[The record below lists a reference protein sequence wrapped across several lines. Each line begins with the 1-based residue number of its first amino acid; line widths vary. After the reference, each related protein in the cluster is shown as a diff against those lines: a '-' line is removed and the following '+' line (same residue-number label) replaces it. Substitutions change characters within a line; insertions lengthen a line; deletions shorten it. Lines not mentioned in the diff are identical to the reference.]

1 MSKMYSTANL
11 SDKELKEQGNR
22 LFDLHKYEDA
32 ASCYTKAIM
41 KNPGQAL
48 YYTNRALCHLKLKRW
63 ESVCKD
69 CRWALDIDPC
79 LMKGHF
85 FLGLALLELEL
96 FDEAVK
102 YLQRGKYNE
111 THFLSSF
118 SSVEQVFD
126 IYLSLKK
133 NTAVDLAK
141 EQKLNYGDDITSVL
155 RLAKKRRF
163 QIREEQRITQDIELQ
178 TYLNQLIVDDAK
190 RNLAALQEQETTKD
204 SDTETNSAE
213 FARRKEEIEEKRDTC
228 ISRLNDLFAKV
239 DERRRKREVPD
250 YLCGK
255 ISFEILQEPVITP
268 SGITYERKDI
278 EEHLQRVGHFDPVTR
293 VRLTQDQL
301 IPNLAMKEVVD
312 TFLQENEWALHY

>member
-32 ASCYTKAIM
+32 ASCYSKAIM

-102 YLQRGKYNE
+102 YLQR
-111 THFLSSF
+111 
-118 SSVEQVFD
+118 
-126 IYLSLKK
+126 
-133 NTAVDLAK
+133 AVDLAK

-155 RLAKKRRF
+155 RQAKKRRF
-163 QIREEQRITQDIELQ
+163 QVREEQRISQDIELQ
-178 TYLNQLIVDDAK
+178 TYLNQLIMDDAK
-190 RNLAALQEQETTKD
+190 RNLVTLQEQETKD
-204 SDTETNSAE
+204 SDVETNSAE

-228 ISRLNDLFAKV
+228 ISRLNDLFAKI

>member
-32 ASCYTKAIM
+32 ASCYTKAIV

-102 YLQRGKYNE
+102 YLQR
-111 THFLSSF
+111 
-118 SSVEQVFD
+118 
-126 IYLSLKK
+126 
-133 NTAVDLAK
+133 AVDLAK

-155 RLAKKRRF
+155 RQAKKRRF
-163 QIREEQRITQDIELQ
+163 QVREEQRISQDIELQ

-190 RNLAALQEQETTKD
+190 RNLATLQEQETTKD
-204 SDTETNSAE
+204 SDVETSSAE

-312 TFLQENEWALHY
+312 TFLQDNEWALHY